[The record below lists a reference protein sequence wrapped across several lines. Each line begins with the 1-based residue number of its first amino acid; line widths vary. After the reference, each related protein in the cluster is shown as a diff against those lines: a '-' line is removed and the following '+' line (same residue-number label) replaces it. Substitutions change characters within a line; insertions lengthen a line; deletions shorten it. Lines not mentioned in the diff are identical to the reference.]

1 VYGVRVAGIGR
12 YAPAGVLTN
21 QDLERLVETSDDWI
35 VQRTGMKRRHIAA
48 PNQATSDLA
57 VPAALAALDAA
68 QKSAKEI
75 DIIIVA
81 TATPDYLFPATACI
95 VGNRLGVPGTPAFDL
110 SIACS
115 GFVYATTTAAS
126 LIRSGMYKTALVIG
140 AETLSKIVDYTDR
153 STCVLFGDGAGAAVL
168 ERSAE
173 NSFLGA
179 SLGADG
185 ADPTVLYLPGGGSR
199 TPYSSLNGEFREKRL
214 GFVHMQGQSV
224 FKLAV
229 NMMAASSL
237 AALAQA
243 GLTAA
248 DVDILVPHQANSR
261 IIDATVKM
269 LKLPPEKCIVN
280 IEEYG
285 NTSSASIPLA
295 LADAV
300 EAGFVKDGNI
310 VVLVAFGGGLSWGA
324 NVWRWSGA
332 RVGNVPSE
340 YLDIES
346 AAAIAGVGSA
356 VGRKSTV
363 AGS

>member
-1 VYGVRVAGIGR
+1 MNGVRIAGIGR

-21 QDLERLVETSDDWI
+21 QDLERLVETSDEWI
-35 VQRTGMKRRHIAA
+35 VQRTGMRRRHIAA
-48 PNQATSDLA
+48 PDQATSDIA

-68 QKSAKEI
+68 GRKAK
-75 DIIIVA
+75 DVDVIIVA

-95 VGNRLGVPGTPAFDL
+95 VGNRLGVAGTPAFDI

-115 GFVYATTTAAS
+115 GFVYSMTTAAS
-126 LIRSGMYKTALVIG
+126 LIRGGMYKSALVIG
-140 AETLSKIVDYTDR
+140 AETLSKIVDYSDR
-153 STCVLFGDGAGAAVL
+153 GTCVLFGDGAGAAVL
-168 ERSAE
+168 ERSDDDC
-173 NSFLGA
+173 FLGA

-199 TPYSSLNGEFREKRL
+199 TPYSSLNGEFNAQRL

-224 FKLAV
+224 FKVAV
-229 NMMAASSL
+229 NMMAASTT

-243 GLTAA
+243 GLSPE
-248 DVDILVPHQANSR
+248 DVDFIVPHQANSR

-300 EAGFVKDGNI
+300 AAGRVKEGNI

-332 RVGNVPSE
+332 K
-340 YLDIES
+340 
-346 AAAIAGVGSA
+346 
-356 VGRKSTV
+356 VGRVPAEFTEPERAAVVTKR
-363 AGS
+363 

>member
-1 VYGVRVAGIGR
+1 MYGVRIAGIGR

-21 QDLERLVETSDDWI
+21 QDLERLVDTSDEWI
-35 VQRTGMKRRHIAA
+35 VQRTGMRRRHIAG
-48 PNQATSDLA
+48 PDQATSDVAL
-57 VPAALAALDAA
+57 PAALAALDAA
-68 QKSAKEI
+68 GMEPKDVGA
-75 DIIIVA
+75 IIVA

-95 VGNRLGVPGTPAFDL
+95 VGNRLGVPGTPAFDI

-115 GFVYATTTAAS
+115 GFVYGLTTAAS
-126 LIRSGMYKTALVIG
+126 LIRGGMYESVLVVG

-168 ERSAE
+168 RRSAE
-173 NSFLGA
+173 NRFLGA

-199 TPYSSLNGEFREKRL
+199 TPYSSVNGEFHDKRL

-224 FKLAV
+224 FKVAV
-229 NMMAASSL
+229 NMMAASST

-243 GLTAA
+243 GLTPD
-248 DVDILVPHQANSR
+248 DVDFIVPHQANSR

-269 LKLPPEKCIVN
+269 LKLSPEKCIVN

-295 LADAV
+295 LAEAV
-300 EAGFVKDGNI
+300 EAGRVKDGNI

-324 NVWRWSGA
+324 TVWRWDGA
-332 RVGNVPSE
+332 RVGRVPE
-340 YLDIES
+340 AFVEPER
-346 AAAIAGVGSA
+346 AARVAA
-356 VGRKSTV
+356 V
-363 AGS
+363 

>member
-1 VYGVRVAGIGR
+1 VYGVRIAGIGS

-21 QDLERLVETSDDWI
+21 QDLERLVDTTDEWI
-35 VQRTGMKRRHIAA
+35 VQRTGMRRRHIAA
-48 PNQATSDLA
+48 PDQATSDIA

-68 QKSAKEI
+68 GKKPKDVGA
-75 DIIIVA
+75 IIVA

-95 VGNRLGVPGTPAFDL
+95 VGDRLGVAGTPAFDI

-115 GFVYATTTAAS
+115 GFVYGLTTAAS
-126 LIRSGMYKTALVIG
+126 LIRGGMYESVLVIG

-168 ERSAE
+168 ERSKDDR
-173 NSFLGA
+173 FLGA
-179 SLGADG
+179 TLGADG

-199 TPYSSLNGEFREKRL
+199 TPYSSVNGEFHDKRL

-224 FKLAV
+224 FKVAV
-229 NMMAASSL
+229 NMMAASTT

-243 GLTAA
+243 GLTP
-248 DVDILVPHQANSR
+248 DDIDFIVPHQANAR

-269 LKLPPEKCIVN
+269 LKVSPDKCVVN
-280 IEEYG
+280 IQEYG

-295 LADAV
+295 LAEAV
-300 EAGFVKDGNI
+300 ADGRVKDGNI

-324 NVWRWSGA
+324 NVWRWDGA
-332 RVGNVPSE
+332 RVGKVPAE
-340 YLDIES
+340 YAQPER
-346 AAAIAGVGSA
+346 AAQ
-356 VGRKSTV
+356 V
-363 AGS
+363 ATA

>member
-1 VYGVRVAGIGR
+1 MNGVRIAGIGR

-21 QDLERLVETSDDWI
+21 RDLERLVETSDEWI
-35 VQRTGMKRRHIAA
+35 VQRTGMRRRHIAS
-48 PNQATSDLA
+48 PEQATSDIA

-68 QKSAKEI
+68 GLEAREI
-75 DIIIVA
+75 GVIIVA

-95 VGNRLGVPGTPAFDL
+95 VGNRLGVAGTPAFDI

-115 GFVYATTTAAS
+115 GFVYGMTTAAS
-126 LIRSGMYKTALVIG
+126 LIRGGLYTSALVIG

-168 ERSAE
+168 VRSE
-173 NSFLGA
+173 QDDFLGA

-199 TPYSSLNGEFREKRL
+199 TPYSSLNGEFADRRL
-214 GFVHMQGQSV
+214 GYVHMQGQSV
-224 FKLAV
+224 FKVAV
-229 NMMAASSL
+229 NQMAASSI
-237 AALAQA
+237 AALGQA
-243 GLTAA
+243 GLTPD
-248 DVDILVPHQANSR
+248 DVDFIIPHQANSR

-269 LKLPPEKCIVN
+269 LKLPPEKCVVN

-300 EAGFVKDGNI
+300 IAGRIDRGNI

-332 RVGNVPSE
+332 T
-340 YLDIES
+340 
-346 AAAIAGVGSA
+346 
-356 VGRKSTV
+356 VGRVPESYVEPERTASV
-363 AGS
+363 AKA

>member
-1 VYGVRVAGIGR
+1 VHGVRIAGIGS

-21 QDLERLVETSDDWI
+21 QDLERLVETSDEWI
-35 VQRTGMKRRHIAA
+35 VQRTGMRRRHIAA
-48 PNQATSDLA
+48 PEQATSDIA

-68 QKSAKEI
+68 GMDPKDI
-75 DIIIVA
+75 DVIIVA
-81 TATPDYLFPATACI
+81 TATPDYLFPATACL
-95 VGNRLGVPGTPAFDL
+95 VGNRLGLAGTPAFDIA
-110 SIACS
+110 IACS
-115 GFVYATTTAAS
+115 GFVYSMTTAAS
-126 LIRSGMYKTALVIG
+126 LIRGGLYKTALVIG
-140 AETLSKIVDYTDR
+140 AETLSKIVDYSDR
-153 STCVLFGDGAGAAVL
+153 ATCVLFGDGAGAAVL
-168 ERSAE
+168 ERSDE
-173 NSFLGA
+173 NCFLGA

-199 TPYSSLNGEFREKRL
+199 TPYSSLNGQFNAQRL

-224 FKLAV
+224 FKVAV
-229 NMMAASSL
+229 NMMAASTT

-243 GLTAA
+243 GLSSD
-248 DVDILVPHQANSR
+248 DVDFIVPHQANSR

-300 EAGFVKDGNI
+300 KAGRVKDGNI

-324 NVWRWSGA
+324 TVWRWSGA
-332 RVGNVPSE
+332 K
-340 YLDIES
+340 
-346 AAAIAGVGSA
+346 
-356 VGRKSTV
+356 VGRVPAQYQEPERTAMV
-363 AGS
+363 AKR

>member
-1 VYGVRVAGIGR
+1 MHGVRIAGIGS

-21 QDLERLVETSDDWI
+21 KDLERLVETTDEWI
-35 VQRTGMKRRHIAA
+35 VQRTGMRRRHIAA
-48 PNQATSDLA
+48 PEQATSDLA

-68 QKSAKEI
+68 GKTAKEI
-75 DIIIVA
+75 DVIILA
-81 TATPDYLFPATACI
+81 TATPDYLFPATACL
-95 VGNRLGVPGTPAFDL
+95 VGNRLGLAGTPAFDI

-115 GFVYATTTAAS
+115 GFVYAMTTAAS

-168 ERSAE
+168 ERADE
-173 NSFLGA
+173 NAFLGA

-199 TPYSSLNGEFREKRL
+199 APYSSLNGEFHDRGM

-224 FKLAV
+224 FKVAV
-229 NMMAASSL
+229 NMMAASST
-237 AALAQA
+237 AALEQA
-243 GLTAA
+243 GLGHN
-248 DVDILVPHQANSR
+248 DIDFIVPHQANAR

-269 LKLPPEKCIVN
+269 LKVAPEKCVVN

-300 EAGFVKDGNI
+300 ASGRVKEGHI

-332 RVGNVPSE
+332 K
-340 YLDIES
+340 
-346 AAAIAGVGSA
+346 
-356 VGRKSTV
+356 VGRVPREYVEPERAASV
-363 AGS
+363 ARG

>member
-1 VYGVRVAGIGR
+1 VHGVRVAGIGR
-12 YAPAGVLTN
+12 FAPAGVLTN
-21 QDLERLVETSDDWI
+21 QDLERLVDTTDEWI
-35 VQRTGMKRRHIAA
+35 VQRTGMRRRHIAS
-48 PNQATSDLA
+48 PEQATSDIA

-68 QKSAKEI
+68 GKSAADI
-75 DIIIVA
+75 DVIIVA
-81 TATPDYLFPATACI
+81 TATPDYLFPATACL
-95 VGNRLGVPGTPAFDL
+95 VANRLGLPGTPAFDI

-115 GFVYATTTAAS
+115 GFVYSMTTAAS

-140 AETLSKIVDYTDR
+140 AETLSKIVDYSDR
-153 STCVLFGDGAGAAVL
+153 GTCVLFGDGAGAAVL
-168 ERSAE
+168 ERSDD
-173 NSFLGA
+173 NCFLGA

-199 TPYSSLNGEFREKRL
+199 TPYSTLNGEFNAQRL

-224 FKLAV
+224 FKVAV
-229 NMMAASSL
+229 NMMAASTT

-243 GLTAA
+243 GLSPD
-248 DVDILVPHQANSR
+248 DVDFIIPHQANSR

-300 EAGFVKDGNI
+300 ESGRIKDGNI

-332 RVGNVPSE
+332 K
-340 YLDIES
+340 
-346 AAAIAGVGSA
+346 
-356 VGRKSTV
+356 VGRVPDEYVHPEHAAMVSKR
-363 AGS
+363 

>member
-1 VYGVRVAGIGR
+1 VNGVRIAGIGR

-21 QDLERLVETSDDWI
+21 QDLERLVETSDEWI
-35 VQRTGMKRRHIAA
+35 VQRTGMRRRHIAA
-48 PNQATSDLA
+48 PDQATSDLA

-68 QKSAKEI
+68 GKQPKDI
-75 DIIIVA
+75 DVIIVA
-81 TATPDYLFPATACI
+81 TATPDYLFPATACL
-95 VGNRLGVPGTPAFDL
+95 VGNRLGVAGTPAFDI

-126 LIRSGMYKTALVIG
+126 LIRGGLYKTALVIG
-140 AETLSKIVDYTDR
+140 AETLSKIVDYSDR
-153 STCVLFGDGAGAAVL
+153 GTCVLFGDGAGAAVL
-168 ERSAE
+168 ERSDE
-173 NSFLGA
+173 DCFLGA

-185 ADPTVLYLPGGGSR
+185 ADPTLLYLPGGGSR
-199 TPYSSLNGEFREKRL
+199 TPFSSLNGEFAAQRL
-214 GFVHMQGQSV
+214 GYVHMQGQSV
-224 FKLAV
+224 FKVAV
-229 NMMAASSL
+229 NMMAASTT

-243 GLTAA
+243 GLSPD
-248 DVDILVPHQANSR
+248 DVDFIVPHQANSR

-300 EAGFVKDGNI
+300 ASGRVKDGNI

-332 RVGNVPSE
+332 RVGRVPAE
-340 YLDIES
+340 FVEPER
-346 AAAIAGVGSA
+346 AAAVSK
-356 VGRKSTV
+356 R
-363 AGS
+363 

>member
-1 VYGVRVAGIGR
+1 MNGVRIAGIGR

-21 QDLERLVETSDDWI
+21 QDLERLVETSDEWI
-35 VQRTGMKRRHIAA
+35 VQRTGMRRRHIAA
-48 PNQATSDLA
+48 PDQATSDLA

-68 QKSAKEI
+68 GKQPKDI
-75 DIIIVA
+75 DVIIVA
-81 TATPDYLFPATACI
+81 TATPDYLFPATACL
-95 VGNRLGVPGTPAFDL
+95 VGNRLGVAGTPAFDI

-126 LIRSGMYKTALVIG
+126 LIRGGLYKTALVIG
-140 AETLSKIVDYTDR
+140 AETLSKIVDYSDR
-153 STCVLFGDGAGAAVL
+153 GTCVLFGDGAGAAVL
-168 ERSAE
+168 ERSDE
-173 NSFLGA
+173 DCFLGA

-185 ADPTVLYLPGGGSR
+185 ADPTLLYLPGGGSR
-199 TPYSSLNGEFREKRL
+199 TPFSSLNGEFAAQRL
-214 GFVHMQGQSV
+214 GYVHMQGQSV
-224 FKLAV
+224 FKVAV
-229 NMMAASSL
+229 NMMAASTT

-243 GLTAA
+243 GLSPD
-248 DVDILVPHQANSR
+248 DVDFIVPHQANSR

-300 EAGFVKDGNI
+300 ASGRVKDGNI

-332 RVGNVPSE
+332 RVGRVPAE
-340 YLDIES
+340 FVEPER
-346 AAAIAGVGSA
+346 AAAVSK
-356 VGRKSTV
+356 R
-363 AGS
+363 

>member
-1 VYGVRVAGIGR
+1 MYGVRIAGIGR

-21 QDLERLVETSDDWI
+21 KDLEHLVDTTDEWI
-35 VQRTGMKRRHIAA
+35 VQRTGMRRRHIAA
-48 PNQATSDLA
+48 PEQATSDIA

-68 QKSAKEI
+68 GKSAADI
-75 DIIIVA
+75 DVVILA
-81 TATPDYLFPATACI
+81 TATPDYLFPATACL
-95 VGNRLGVPGTPAFDL
+95 VANRLGIPGTPAFDI

-115 GFVYATTTAAS
+115 GFVYASTTAAS
-126 LIRSGMYKTALVIG
+126 LIRGGLYKTALVIG

-168 ERSAE
+168 ERSDVDC
-173 NSFLGA
+173 FLGA
-179 SLGADG
+179 NLGADG

-199 TPYSSLNGEFREKRL
+199 TPYSSLNGEFHDKRL
-214 GFVHMQGQSV
+214 GYVHMQGQSV
-224 FKLAV
+224 FKVAV
-229 NMMAASSL
+229 NMMAASST

-248 DVDILVPHQANSR
+248 DVDFIVPHQANSR

-269 LKLPPEKCIVN
+269 LKLPSEKCVVN

-300 EAGFVKDGNI
+300 EAGRIKEGNV

-332 RVGNVPSE
+332 RVGRVPASFAE
-340 YLDIES
+340 PER
-346 AAAIAGVGSA
+346 AAHVERRAKLGA
-356 VGRKSTV
+356 T
-363 AGS
+363 